1 MQYMGGKNR
10 IAKKIVAELRKYYI
24 DGMTYIEPFVG
35 GANVIAH
42 VDFTDRRIAG
52 DIDPQL
58 IRMWEAVSN
67 GWTPP
72 LSLDEETYK
81 RLKLEQPDDPVT
93 GFAKYGC
100 SFGGKAWGGYARNTN
115 KRNYSGT
122 AYRMVNKKASG
133 LKDVSWY
140 IGLYTDAP
148 VTSNCL
154 VYCDPPYAG
163 TTDYKT
169 NFDHTAFWNVI
180 RDWSKDNVVLVSEY
194 NAPDDFEAVWTLE
207 RKTNLRD
214 TDNKRINATEKLFKW
229 KTSDVTT
236 LILDNDNEQE

>member
-1 MQYMGGKNR
+1 MRYMGGKSR
-10 IAKKIVAELRKYYI
+10 IAKRIVDELRKYYV

-35 GANVIAH
+35 GANVVAH
-42 VDFTDRRIAG
+42 VDFTDKRIAG
-52 DIDPQL
+52 DIDPRL

-81 RLKLEQPDDPVT
+81 RLKLEQPDDPIT

-100 SFGGKAWGGYARNTN
+100 SFGGKAWGGYARDKSG
-115 KRNYSGT
+115 KRDLCNEDARRIISQQ
-122 AYRMVNKKASG
+122 KG
-133 LKDVSWY
+133 LVGSKWY
-140 IGLYTDAP
+140 AGLYTDAP

-169 NFDHTAFWNVI
+169 NFDHEAFWNVI
-180 RDWSKDNVVLVSEY
+180 REWSKDNVVLVSEY

-207 RKTNLRD
+207 RKTGLKKSD
-214 TDNKRINATEKLFKW
+214 GTSHSATERLFKL
-229 KTSDVTT
+229 KTPDVTT
-236 LILDNDNEQE
+236 LILDNENE